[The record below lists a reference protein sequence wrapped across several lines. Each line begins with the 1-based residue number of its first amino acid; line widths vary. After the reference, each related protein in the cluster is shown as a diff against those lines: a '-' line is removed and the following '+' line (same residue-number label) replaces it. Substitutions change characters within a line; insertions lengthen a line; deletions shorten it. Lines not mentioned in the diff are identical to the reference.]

1 MPSGLQPVFIFI
13 AFAVL
18 FVAIFGT
25 IALCESRRKRRIAE
39 SLAVRGFQVWMK
51 PADDEKLV
59 GFGRLSHVPVLRQ
72 GHVGVKWFATGLHR
86 GKSTWICEHSYTTG
100 SGKNRSTHTNTVV
113 AIGAPDDWAPFSL
126 TAESV
131 FHRWGE
137 KLGLPKDLKLENAAF
152 NKRWRVRAG
161 TEYRRGESSEETA
174 LFILTPEIQQFLTT
188 ADARE
193 WWCIGSGR
201 IVCGMPSS
209 LSLKDL
215 EKLLDR
221 PIDLAERLAPEVRA
235 LLAAIE

>member
-1 MPSGLQPVFIFI
+1 MDLVVLFIG
-13 AFAVL
+13 FAVL
-18 FVAIFGT
+18 FVVIFGT
-25 IALCESRRKRRIAE
+25 IALFESRRKRAIADA
-39 SLAVRGFQVWMK
+39 LQARGFQVTMK
-51 PADDEKLV
+51 PSDNEKLV
-59 GFGRLSHVPVLRQ
+59 GFARLSHVPALKQ
-72 GHVGVKWFATGLHR
+72 GHGGVKWFATGLHR

-100 SGKNRSTHTNTVV
+100 SGKNRSTHVNTIV
-113 AIGAPDDWAPFSL
+113 AIGAPDEWAPFSL
-126 TAESV
+126 TAESI

-137 KLGLPKDLKLENAAF
+137 KLGLPKDLKLENPEF

-161 TEYRRGESSEETA
+161 AEYRRGESSEDTA
-174 LFILTPEIQQFLTT
+174 LFILTPEVQQFLVA

-193 WWCIGSGR
+193 WWCIGGGR

-209 LSLKDL
+209 LTIKDL

>member
-1 MPSGLQPVFIFI
+1 MDLVALFIGL
-13 AFAVL
+13 AVL
-18 FVAIFGT
+18 FVVIFGT
-25 IALCESRRKRRIAE
+25 IALFESRRKRAIADA
-39 SLAVRGFQVWMK
+39 LQARGFQVTMK
-51 PADDEKLV
+51 PADGEKLIA
-59 GFGRLSHVPVLRQ
+59 FTRLSHVPALKQ
-72 GHVGVKWFATGLHR
+72 GHSGVKWFATGLHR

-126 TAESV
+126 TAESI

-137 KLGLPKDLKLENAAF
+137 KLGLPKDLKLENEAF

-161 TEYRRGESSEETA
+161 AEYRRGESSEDTA
-174 LFILTPEIQQFLTT
+174 LFILTPEVQQFLIA
-188 ADARE
+188 ADSRE

-209 LSLKDL
+209 LALKDL

-221 PIDLAERLAPEVRA
+221 PIGLTEHLAPEVRA